1 MQNVICA
8 IENCGYRSRSGFC
21 LNRIVSIN
29 VNGVC
34 AYLTKSGWD
43 LPVD

>member
-1 MQNVICA
+1 MQNIICA
-8 IENCGYRSRSGFC
+8 IEKCGYRSRNGFC

-34 AYLTKSGWD
+34 AYLTKPGWD